1 MQRLEDFRIYY
12 NHTIHPELMRLER
25 KRLRL
30 LLLLGVS
37 VFLMGGV
44 IIVSFYINILP
55 IILALLV
62 VLGLYASY
70 LLYRIRAFIK
80 EFKPKVVNLVLD
92 FIDDGV
98 NYGTLSYEPETTIP
112 RSVFLGSRIFVS
124 LAPIYHGEDYIK
136 GHIGSVKFELC
147 ELLVSESSRVRGGF
161 FELFRG
167 IFLHATFQD
176 PLRGEVLILPRESV
190 QYFSRS
196 IRGITA
202 RQGEN
207 MDKWI
212 QNAEFKDMFTV
223 YATKDMQIRRLLSDE
238 MGGIIADYAKNTNKE
253 IFLSFIDNEIYVAV
267 SEPKDILEPYIF
279 QSNVSFELVREFW
292 ADLNL
297 LLSIIEDF
305 DVLH

>member
-37 VFLMGGV
+37 IFLMMGV
-44 IIVSFYINILP
+44 IIVSFYISILP

-70 LLYRIRAFIK
+70 LLFRIRMFIK

-124 LAPIYHGEDYIK
+124 PAPIYHGEDYIK

-147 ELLVSESSRVRGGF
+147 ELFVSEPSRVRGGF

-167 IFLHATFQD
+167 VFLHATFQD
-176 PLRGEVLILPRESV
+176 PLRGEVLILPRESI

-207 MDKWI
+207 VDKWI
-212 QNAEFKDMFTV
+212 QNVEFKKRFTV
-223 YATKDMQIRRLLSDE
+223 YATKEVQIRRLLSNE
-238 MGGIIADYAKNTNKE
+238 MGGIIANYAQNTNKE

-305 DVLH
+305 DELH